1 MNNKVQTY
9 YVDYNAAKLLRKFG
23 FNVPCEFYYEWYPHF
38 CGEPLGCDEEY
49 ELTSEGRKDEITYK
63 ELIQRMYN
71 TNDSFSSKK
80 HCSCPSLDIVRDWL
94 LENFNIY
101 ISPLPYWDDNN
112 NMVWMCKVFKIRD
125 NKLNLLQTI
134 VYKKT
139 NIKALAD
146 GIEYVLDYLNKHKN
160 ERKKD

>member
-1 MNNKVQTY
+1 MNNKIQTY

-101 ISPLPYWDDNN
+101 ISPKPSPKDNKIFWLCEIWKIHDEYIELFKTLPYN
-112 NMVWMCKVFKIRD
+112 
-125 NKLNLLQTI
+125 
-134 VYKKT
+134 KT